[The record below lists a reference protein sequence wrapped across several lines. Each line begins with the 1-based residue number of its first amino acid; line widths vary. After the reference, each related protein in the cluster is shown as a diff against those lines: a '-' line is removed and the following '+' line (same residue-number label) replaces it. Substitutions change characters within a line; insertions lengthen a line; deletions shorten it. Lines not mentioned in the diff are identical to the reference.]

1 MRKKGAGFEYREA
14 YYKDLMRAYREALAM
29 ADVGA
34 RQKDVVAIAVGLP
47 ASRFWVS
54 ETRAYKV
61 MGVLMRGRKVR
72 ERVLGSMRERTR
84 EMYAE
89 IYRRVMRRMR
99 RTGECR
105 WDAVVAVCGEAAPRF
120 YIGVGSFLVFK
131 YRYEK
136 EWFERRLRNLPHAAP

>member
-1 MRKKGAGFEYREA
+1 MRKKGAEFEYREA

-29 ADVGA
+29 SDVGA
-34 RQKDVVAIAVGLP
+34 RQKDVVAIAVRLP

-61 MGVLMRGRKVR
+61 VGQLMRSGEER
-72 ERVLGSMRERTR
+72 EKVLGRMRQSARD
-84 EMYAE
+84 MYEE
-89 IYRRVMRRMR
+89 IYRRVVRRMR
-99 RTGECR
+99 RTGESR

-120 YIGVGSFLVFK
+120 YIGVGSFLVYK

-136 EWFERRLRNLPHAAP
+136 EWFERRRKRLLHAGR